1 MKGYKVFGPDWKC
14 RNYQYKVG
22 EVFEKNAEPVCCS
35 CGFHFCVDLRHCFN
49 YYSFDPG
56 NKVAEIEAIGDIDSV
71 ESEIG
76 TKYCTNKIK
85 IVREITWEEVLRTTN
100 EGRSCTGV
108 SNVGNFNSG
117 NHNNGDYN
125 SGDYNKGDYNNGY
138 CNYGDYNIGGF
149 NRGDNNSGG
158 FNTGDCNSGSF
169 NTGIRNTGYYNI
181 GAANA
186 GDGNHGKGNVGNN
199 NIGDGNSGDWN
210 KTSHS
215 SGCFNTKE
223 PKILMFNKP
232 SDWTYKDWRNSKAY
246 TLLDELT
253 GTGGADKWVYL
264 RDMTEE
270 EKEAHPEC
278 TITGGYLKDTYKS
291 VDPQSWWRKLD
302 NRNKDVILKLPNF
315 DKKIFK
321 EITGI
326 TV

>member
-22 EVFEKNAEPVCCS
+22 EVFEKDAEPVCCS

-56 NKVAEIEAIGDIDSV
+56 NKVAEVEALGDIDSI
-71 ESEIG
+71 ESETG

-85 IVREITWEEVLRTTN
+85 IVREITWEEVLEMTN
-100 EGRSCTGV
+100 KGRGCTGI
-108 SNVGNFNSG
+108 SNNGNFNSG

-125 SGDYNKGDYNNGY
+125 SGDHNKGNFNVGD
-138 CNYGDYNIGGF
+138 CNYGYYNCGGF
-149 NRGDNNSGG
+149 NRGNDNSGG
-158 FNTGDCNSGSF
+158 FNTGNRNSGSF
-169 NTGIRNTGYYNI
+169 NTGSRNTGGHNI
-181 GAANA
+181 GDVNA
-186 GDGNHGKGNVGNN
+186 GGGNRGNRNVGDN

-223 PKILMFNKP
+223 TKILMFNKP
-232 SDWTYKDWRNSKAY
+232 SDWTYKDWKTSKAY
-246 TLLDELT
+246 TILSDLT
-253 GTGGADKWVYL
+253 CRNEAGKWVYL
-264 RDMTEE
+264 SDMTEE
-270 EKEAHPEC
+270 EKKAHPEY
-278 TITGGYLKDTYKS
+278 IVTGGYLKDTYKS
-291 VDPQSWWRKLD
+291 TDPQSWWKRLNIRD
-302 NRNKDVILKLPNF
+302 KDVILKLPNF